1 MNRQK
6 RRDQIIREI
15 RNRYGDVINLE
26 TSPLV
31 LIEIIRNYRN
41 VFDDDDGG
49 GGGGGVSPGTSTVAV
64 AGPDSPP
71 TPPSPPSPP
80 ESERFESEEIL
91 KALLK
96 LQKQVNTLDKKLDRL
111 APSSSRSG

>member
-6 RRDQIIREI
+6 RRDQAIREI

-80 ESERFESEEIL
+80 ESDRLEIDEIL
-91 KALLK
+91 KGILR
-96 LQKQVNTLDKKLDRL
+96 LQKQIDTLDKKLDRL
-111 APSSSRSG
+111 TQSGARN

>member
-1 MNRQK
+1 MASREKQD
-6 RRDQIIREI
+6 RVIREI
-15 RNRYGDVINLE
+15 RERYGDVINLT

-41 VFDDDDGG
+41 IFEDDDGT
-49 GGGGGVSPGTSTVAV
+49 GGVSPGTSTVAV

-80 ESERFESEEIL
+80 ESDRLEIDEIL
-91 KALLK
+91 KGILR
-96 LQKQVNTLDKKLDRL
+96 LQKQIDTLDKKLDQL
-111 APSSSRSG
+111 AHPGARN

>member
-1 MNRQK
+1 MASREKQD
-6 RRDQIIREI
+6 RAVREI
-15 RNRYGDVINLE
+15 RERYGDVINLS

-41 VFDDDDGG
+41 VFEDDDGT
-49 GGGGGVSPGTSTVAV
+49 GGVSPGTSTVAV

-80 ESERFESEEIL
+80 ESGRLEIDEIL
-91 KALLK
+91 KGILL
-96 LQKQVNTLDKKLDRL
+96 LQRQIDTLDKKLDRL
-111 APSSSRSG
+111 AQP

>member
-1 MNRQK
+1 MDNREKQD
-6 RRDQIIREI
+6 RIIREI
-15 RNRYGDVINLE
+15 RERYGDVINLA

-41 VFDDDDGG
+41 IFENDAGT
-49 GGGGGVSPGTSTVAV
+49 GGVSPGTSTVAV

-80 ESERFESEEIL
+80 ESERLEIDEIL
-91 KALLK
+91 RGILR
-96 LQKQVNTLDKKLDRL
+96 LQKQVDTLDKKLDRL
-111 APSSSRSG
+111 AQPGARS